1 MVIRTVEEGGS
12 AQAVGLQPGDVIAE
26 LDGEDVQQW
35 SLEQVNP
42 SFSASV
48 LDHWCVCARL
58 QVMSRARSSAK
69 VPPSLVVI
77 SRVRQF
83 RLRRDRAGGYG
94 LTVRGD
100 GPVFVRS
107 VDVPSPAREAG
118 LRSGDLLL
126 EVDSHSVRQASKLE
140 VLELLRAS
148 GDVLALTV
156 ITGGLDWSIAAPPP
170 HLSSPSTTSLL
181 SQSRLMRNNT
191 RYQKAA
197 TFHNKVNSK
206 NWFTAMGFCR
216 YESERPLIPL
226 QLHYLVMHNS
236 IMRDFAEIMIFMLQ
250 VNYYLMGEVEKK
262 AHLMTL
268 LRLYAGSR
276 DVDSL
281 VGSLDILLEG
291 PIQRR
296 LIPAVRWVY
305 YASGLYVSHDDDDD
319 EPISAGISSNH
330 DTRQD
335 LTLWSLPP

>member
-1 MVIRTVEEGGS
+1 MGTNAGWPEAFGFSVSGGAPVVIRTVEEGGS

-58 QVMSRARSSAK
+58 QAMSRARSSAK

-140 VLELLRAS
+140 ALELLRAS

-206 NWFTAMGFCR
+206 NWFTAMGFRR

-226 QLHYLVMHNS
+226 QLHYLVMHNN
-236 IMRDFAEIMIFMLQ
+236 MRDFAEILIL
-250 VNYYLMGEVEKK
+250 Y
-262 AHLMTL
+262 
-268 LRLYAGSR
+268 YAGPA
-276 DVDSL
+276 
-281 VGSLDILLEG
+281 GELLPDGRGREEG
-291 PIQRR
+291 TSDDTPETVCRVQGCRQ
-296 LIPAVRWVY
+296 
-305 YASGLYVSHDDDDD
+305 SGWLSGH
-319 EPISAGISSNH
+319 SAGGTHSEETHPCCQVGILCLRIRCFS
-330 DTRQD
+330 
-335 LTLWSLPP
+335 